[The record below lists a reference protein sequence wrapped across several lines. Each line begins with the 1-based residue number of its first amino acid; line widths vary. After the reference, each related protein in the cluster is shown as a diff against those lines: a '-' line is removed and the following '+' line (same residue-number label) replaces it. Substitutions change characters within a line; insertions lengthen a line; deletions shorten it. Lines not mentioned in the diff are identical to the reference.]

1 MTRCPSASLCSV
13 AAILPPHLS
22 FTQVWGANELDSTC
36 KRDSDLA
43 ANAGTCPISCQDDIA
58 CLIVA
63 CSDCAEV
70 DVACDEAIDTAA
82 YPELARYVSGD
93 VDSYDDLA
101 IEDVPADKIVRLPYG
116 DSGLLETMGV
126 WGPEGCRYPY
136 FGFMPDDPLCDE
148 CSSMYQAKEKV
159 LQGMWDG
166 PCNED
171 DPTGG
176 APTPANYP
184 GCGCD
189 CADFLRRDLSCTSDA
204 CVNVAQEYASP
215 NTVCNG
221 DELQW
226 DTTSS
231 SACADTYDPNSQL
244 AGSACLDAGGAVPNA
259 TCYRTPAAISEPGFR
274 WPGYDQCYPVH
285 REAAPGRRASV
296 ALALAIVVIV

>member
-1 MTRCPSASLCSV
+1 M
-13 AAILPPHLS
+13 
-22 FTQVWGANELDSTC
+22 
-36 KRDSDLA
+36 
-43 ANAGTCPISCQDDIA
+43 
-58 CLIVA
+58 A
-63 CSDCAEV
+63 CSDCAVV
-70 DVACDEAIDTAA
+70 DVACDEAIDTTA
-82 YPELARYVSGD
+82 YPELARQATDDSGNARNY
-93 VDSYDDLA
+93 SDLD

-116 DSGLLETMGV
+116 DSGLFETMNL
-126 WGPEGCRYPY
+126 WGADGCKYPY
-136 FGFMPDDPLCDE
+136 YGFMPDEPLCDE
-148 CSSMYQAKEKV
+148 CSSMYAAREAV
-159 LQGMWDG
+159 LDGLWDG

-171 DPTGG
+171 GGG

-215 NTVCNG
+215 NTVCAG
-221 DELQW
+221 DKLRW

-285 REAAPGRRASV
+285 REAALGRRASV

>member
-1 MTRCPSASLCSV
+1 MSL
-13 AAILPPHLS
+13 
-22 FTQVWGANELDSTC
+22 
-36 KRDSDLA
+36 
-43 ANAGTCPISCQDDIA
+43 
-58 CLIVA
+58 
-63 CSDCAEV
+63 
-70 DVACDEAIDTAA
+70 
-82 YPELARYVSGD
+82 
-93 VDSYDDLA
+93 
-101 IEDVPADKIVRLPYG
+101 
-116 DSGLLETMGV
+116 
-126 WGPEGCRYPY
+126 WGPDGCRYPY
-136 FGFMPDDPLCDE
+136 FGFMPDGPLCSD

-171 DPTGG
+171 DPL
-176 APTPANYP
+176 

-215 NTVCNG
+215 NTVCAG
-221 DELQW
+221 DKLRW

-259 TCYRTPAAISEPGFR
+259 TCYRTPAAISEPDFR

-285 REAAPGRRASV
+285 REAALGRRASV